1 MDKSAKP
8 HNHSPCPAGQEQVE
22 LGQIMEADYVIVG
35 GGSAGCVLANR
46 LSENPDHH
54 VILIEAGGNDINPLI
69 HVPAGY
75 IKTMVNPAMNWMF
88 KNEATAGVHGRR
100 IDMPR
105 GKVLGGSSAINAML
119 YVRGQAA
126 DYNLWAQRGNP
137 GWSYEDVLPYF
148 KKAEHADANDSSVW
162 RGTDQ
167 ALSADYHGRGGPLN
181 VSDIRSTYPILDQFA
196 DAAEQCGFP
205 RNTDFN
211 GASQEGFGYYQVT
224 QKNGLRFS
232 AKKAYI
238 NPVRHRKNLTIV
250 THAHVTRLS
259 FARGSKHVTGVVCR
273 RGGQDLLI
281 AARREVVLSA
291 GAIQSPQ
298 ILELSGI
305 GRPELLQQHGIAV
318 QHELSG
324 VGENFSDH
332 YISRLSWRLRR
343 NVSLNNR
350 AHGLRLAAEIARY
363 MLTRRGLLSLPAG
376 VLGGFVKSDPAL
388 SEPDIQY
395 HIAHASFEN
404 PAKRQFHNFPGFTI
418 GPCQLRP
425 ESKGYVHITSADP
438 FEAPAIQPNYL
449 DAEQDQQVHI
459 AGMRIARDIMNS
471 PLMRDEVVEETKPGA
486 ELDSD
491 DALLDYARQT
501 GVTLYHPVSTC
512 RMGPDPDRGDVVDA
526 RLRVHGLTGVR
537 VADAS
542 IMPELVSGNTN
553 APTIMI
559 GEKAADLIK
568 QEA

>member
-1 MDKSAKP
+1 
-8 HNHSPCPAGQEQVE
+8 
-22 LGQIMEADYVIVG
+22 MEADYVIIG
-35 GGSAGCVLANR
+35 GGSAGCVLAAR
-46 LSENPDHH
+46 LSENPEHH
-54 VILIEAGGNDINPLI
+54 VVLIEAGGNDNNPLI

-75 IKTMVNPAMNWMF
+75 IKTMVNPAINWMF
-88 KNEATAGVHGRR
+88 RNEATEGVHGRR

-126 DYNLWAQRGNP
+126 DYNMWAQRGNP
-137 GWSYEDVLPYF
+137 GWGYEDVLPYF
-148 KKAEHADANDSSVW
+148 KKAEHADANHTSIW
-162 RGTDQ
+162 RGPDEQ
-167 ALSADYHGRGGPLN
+167 LSAEFHGTGGPLN
-181 VSDIRSTYPILDQFA
+181 VSDIRSTYPILDQFTE
-196 DAAEQCGFP
+196 AAAACGFP
-205 RNTDFN
+205 QNTDFN

-232 AKKAYI
+232 TKRAYI
-238 NPVRHRKNLTIV
+238 NPVRHRKNLTIL
-250 THAHVTRLS
+250 TH
-259 FARGSKHVTGVVCR
+259 KHVTGLTFSNNNKQVTGVVFR
-273 RGGQDLLI
+273 QGEEEQLI
-281 AARREVVLSA
+281 SVRREVVLSA

-305 GRPELLQQHGIAV
+305 GRPDILKQHGISV
-318 QHELSG
+318 RHELRG

-332 YISRLSWRLRR
+332 YISRLSWQLKR

-350 AHGLRLAAEIARY
+350 ARGLRLAAEVARY
-363 MLTRRGLLSLPAG
+363 VLTRRGMLSLPAG

-404 PAKRQFHNFPGFTI
+404 PAKRQFDNFPGFTI

-425 ESKGYVHITSADP
+425 ESKGYVHITSDHP
-438 FEAPAIQPNYL
+438 FDAPAIQPNYL
-449 DAEQDQQVHI
+449 DAEQDQLVHI
-459 AGMRIARDIMNS
+459 AGMRIARTIMNS
-471 PLMRDEVVEETKPGA
+471 PLMKDEIVEETKPGTD
-486 ELDSD
+486 LDSD
-491 DALLDYARQT
+491 EALLDYARQT

-512 RMGPDPDRGDVVDA
+512 RMGPDPRQGDVVDA
-526 RLRVHGLTGVR
+526 CLRVHGLKGLR

-559 GEKAADLIK
+559 AEKAADLIK